1 MRNKKYQVREGT
13 IQELE
18 IVNGLMTLLGG
29 VLSKLGESNHA
40 WYCEKN
46 DYAIG
51 FEGEGNLKRG
61 RLKVREIYISS
72 KKEFERIE
80 ESLKD
85 LCSKKGVSI
94 E

>member
-29 VLSKLGESNHA
+29 VLSKLEESNHA

-51 FEGEGNLKRG
+51 FEGEDNLKRRG
-61 RLKVREIYISS
+61 LKVRGIYLSA
-72 KKEFERIE
+72 KKEFERVE

-85 LCSKKGVSI
+85 ICSTKGVSI
-94 E
+94 V